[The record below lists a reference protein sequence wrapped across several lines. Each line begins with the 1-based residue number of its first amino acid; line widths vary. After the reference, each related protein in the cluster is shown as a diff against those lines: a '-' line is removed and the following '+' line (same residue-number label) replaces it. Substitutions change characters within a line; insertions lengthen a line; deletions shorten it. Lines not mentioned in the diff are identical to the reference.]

1 MFFQII
7 HEHKLVNTRLRLEM
21 LSSVKVLDLSPKS
34 LNVMDTISKYLISKA
49 PGLVVMT
56 INERRQSMKDDL
68 NGRKTMIEE
77 DLNER

>member
-68 NGRKTMIEE
+68 NG
-77 DLNER
+77 

>member
-21 LSSVKVLDLSPKS
+21 LSSVKVLDFSPKS
-34 LNVMDTISKYLISKA
+34 LNVMDTISKFLVSKA

>member
-21 LSSVKVLDLSPKS
+21 LSSVKVLDFSPKS

-56 INERRQSMKDDL
+56 SNERRQSMKDDL